1 MHIRLR
7 RFTQPT
13 NEIGSLL
20 TLGIHAVAHGQFQV
34 RFAKGIHNGGVSAVG
49 IIISEKEHKSTSQY
63 QNLGDKGLWGIDFFI
78 LSRRKTK
85 VNWHENWK
93 KYKNLLNF

>member
-7 RFTQPT
+7 RIAQSANDLGGTLA
-13 NEIGSLL
+13 IGVR
-20 TLGIHAVAHGQFQV
+20 AVANGQFQIG
-34 RFAKGIHNGGVSAVG
+34 FAKSVHNGGMSAVG